1 MAATP
6 ITPCR
11 VSTISSDCPRASLT
25 WRVRR
30 DAVSCAVYPSGGT
43 GRITVYCK
51 TAQQCAAI
59 APNKQVKICFNEY
72 GNYNAGCAPTPP
84 TARPLVIQPI
94 KSNQRRQ
101 ALCGSTAPPVPTA
114 SCQNGAWVTPTIF
127 ATGGVVYTIAGSLTV
142 NGDLIVSQDTTL
154 AIVTSASVATVVN
167 VMGCLQVT
175 NATLNL
181 QFTDAVGS
189 LPSVTPLLTSCVRG
203 SFARITVSAPATCQH
218 YTGRGFF
225 NGAALM
231 VMLQNNESHC
241 QTQVKY
247 VIITVVLCVVAIAL
261 MGALALYCCR
271 KGTQARPG
279 TARSAA
285 QPYATL

>member
-1 MAATP
+1 MK
-6 ITPCR
+6 
-11 VSTISSDCPRASLT
+11 V
-25 WRVRR
+25 
-30 DAVSCAVYPSGGT
+30 
-43 GRITVYCK
+43 
-51 TAQQCAAI
+51 
-59 APNKQVKICFNEY
+59 CFNEY
-72 GNYNAGCAPTPP
+72 GNYNAGCAPAPP
-84 TARPLVIQPI
+84 TARPSAPVVIIGPI

-101 ALCGSTAPPVPTA
+101 ALCGSTPPPVPTA
-114 SCQNGAWVTPTIF
+114 ACQNGAWVTPTVF
-127 ATGGVVYTIAGSLTV
+127 ATGGALYTIEGSLTV

-154 AIVTSASVATVVN
+154 AIVTSASVATAVT

-181 QFTDAVGS
+181 QFTDDVGNI
-189 LPSVTPLLTSCVRG
+189 PSVAPLLTSCLRG
-203 SFARITVSAPATCQH
+203 GFARITVSAPATCQR

-231 VMLQNNESHC
+231 VMLQNDESHC

-247 VIITVVLCVVAIAL
+247 VIITVALCVVAIAL

-271 KGTQARPG
+271 KGAQARPG
-279 TARSAA
+279 TSRPAA